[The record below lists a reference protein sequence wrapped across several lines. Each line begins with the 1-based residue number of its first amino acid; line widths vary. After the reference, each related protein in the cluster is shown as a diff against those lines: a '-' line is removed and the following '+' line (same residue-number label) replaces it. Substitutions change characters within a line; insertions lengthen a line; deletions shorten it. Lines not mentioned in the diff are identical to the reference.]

1 MRVILGEPQT
11 LVRAA
16 LKLLLQSIPGVEV
29 IGEAEDGRGLL
40 EQVMT
45 AQPDVV
51 FSEFALPD
59 IGGAELA
66 QQVRRRYP
74 GTGVVLLSSNAD
86 AAHVRMAM
94 KAGAAAF
101 LTRSSEAVE
110 VELALR
116 ACARGQIYLSP
127 SVSRKVI
134 EGRRAERPEGSAVLT
149 RRQREVLRL
158 IGRGKSTK
166 EIAQVLGVG
175 VKTVETHRGRLMQA
189 LGVRGIGALT
199 HFAVRF
205 GPAAID

>member
-1 MRVILGEPQT
+1 VRVILAEPQT

-16 LKLLLQSIPGVEV
+16 LKLLLQAVPGVEV
-29 IGEAEDGRGLL
+29 SGEAEGGRGLI
-40 EQVMT
+40 EQV
-45 AQPDVV
+45 AASRPDVV
-51 FSEFALPD
+51 FCDFRLPD

-66 QQVRRRYP
+66 QQLRRQYP
-74 GTGVVLLSSNAD
+74 GTAVVFLSSGTD
-86 AAHVRMAM
+86 AAHVRLAV
-94 KAGAAAF
+94 KAGASAF
-101 LTRSSEAVE
+101 LTYASEPVE

-116 ACARGQIYLSP
+116 ASLRGQIYLSP
-127 SVSRKVI
+127 AVSRKVI

-189 LGVRGIGALT
+189 LGLRGIGALT
-199 HFAVRF
+199 HFAVRH
-205 GPAAID
+205 GPSTTD